1 VGSVSPAGRRG
12 ASQAVMTV
20 KNNREWGVGG
30 GGAPPTRAARAQDG
44 RTDEFDVGAAAD
56 LRPLGSHM
64 LLPLRLLDNFALFT
78 LDEDEDGEPGEE
90 GSAAETLA
98 GLEQLVDGARSPG
111 VPGCWDGSA
120 RAPAVRRAAGLA
132 GFTPHHR
139 TTASLP
145 AA

>member
-120 RAPAVRRAAGLA
+120 RAPAVA